1 MLCKSALVLVVLCL
15 LQASQCF
22 RTIPSRARACS
33 HALSMNTEQK
43 PGSHRST
50 IIAGALAS
58 LRFAAAA
65 GSSALLASAVLPIQA
80 ANAVSIEQANNKL
93 AGYDLPPILYMP
105 KGFSPLVSEYG
116 RGNNKEA
123 MTNPILVQFAHPGLW
138 VVQRTSVNLN
148 GEAGTISANE
158 YQKGDSAYLFVT
170 PKPPASGELTVDNK
184 ALIQQY
190 VLKALSQKGDPVE
203 SLKIYKVAEGA
214 KDADGKPYLIVDFG
228 YQLNTE
234 AGFLIGRRAIL
245 SLTSKGEGQ
254 LQGLVAVATDKR
266 WRQGQEE
273 TLRDIANSFRVY
285 RLNSGIFAA
294 ESAKQQ

>member
-1 MLCKSALVLVVLCL
+1 
-15 LQASQCF
+15 
-22 RTIPSRARACS
+22 
-33 HALSMNTEQK
+33 
-43 PGSHRST
+43 
-50 IIAGALAS
+50 
-58 LRFAAAA
+58 
-65 GSSALLASAVLPIQA
+65 
-80 ANAVSIEQANNKL
+80 
-93 AGYDLPPILYMP
+93 
-105 KGFSPLVSEYG
+105 
-116 RGNNKEA
+116 
-123 MTNPILVQFAHPGLW
+123 
-138 VVQRTSVNLN
+138 
-148 GEAGTISANE
+148 
-158 YQKGDSAYLFVT
+158 VT

-245 SLTSKGEGQ
+245 SLTAKGEGQ

-266 WRQGQEE
+266 WRQGQEA